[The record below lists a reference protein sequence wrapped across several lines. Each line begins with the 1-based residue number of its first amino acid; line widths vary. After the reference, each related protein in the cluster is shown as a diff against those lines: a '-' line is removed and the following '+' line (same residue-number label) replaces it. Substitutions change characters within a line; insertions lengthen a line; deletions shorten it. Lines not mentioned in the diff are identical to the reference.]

1 MIKEQWVYQNVYAV
15 STDDADKEGGK
26 QAEEEASV
34 LESGRHCKDS
44 RSQAPLQ

>member
-1 MIKEQWVYQNVYAV
+1 MYAV

-34 LESGRHCKDS
+34 LECGGHCQDS
-44 RSQAPLQ
+44 RSQAALQ